1 MLKRTL
7 ITIALIAVGLITSIG
22 YSALVPN
29 NSQVN
34 AQTPRPAVTQ
44 NNAQLNDIDRQF
56 MIEAG
61 QVGVGNI
68 MLGQLAL
75 QRATNPQVKDF
86 ANAEIQEQTQVKSDL
101 TRIGKQVGV
110 NPPSNPA
117 PKNRAAMARL
127 SKLQSTNF
135 EQAYMDEGG
144 VNAHLENAAL
154 FQREAAFGQNPD
166 LVALAN
172 KGLPTIRQHFNTAST
187 ITNYQFAQ
195 VPRTYNNQSNTS
207 GVPQGNTT
215 PVRTNPQ

>member
-7 ITIALIAVGLITSIG
+7 ITIALIAVGLFTSIG

-34 AQTPRPAVTQ
+34 AQTTRPAATP

-56 MIEAG
+56 TIEAG
-61 QVGVGNI
+61 QAGAGNI

-75 QRATNPQVKDF
+75 QRATNPQVKNF

-101 TRIGKQVGV
+101 TRIGQKVGV
-110 NPPSNPA
+110 KPPNTPA

-127 SKLQSTNF
+127 SNLQSTNF

-144 VNAHLENAAL
+144 VNGHLENAAL

-215 PVRTNPQ
+215 PARTNAQ